1 MVELHFEKHKVQ
13 NGLRSGIVV
22 SIGANRHCRKVEL
35 QPKQLRDL
43 VKDDSG
49 YSSLEYWLNGNESR
63 FIFTRSEEFS
73 ATQ

>member
-1 MVELHFEKHKVQ
+1 MVELHFEKRKVQ
-13 NGLRSGIVV
+13 NGPRSGIVV
-22 SIGANRHCRKVEL
+22 SIRATRHRRKVGL

-49 YSSLEYWLNGNESR
+49 YSSLDYWFNGNESR